1 MELDVLHRHM
11 ALLLVAG
18 EETQT
23 VPFVKQLYTKLEP
36 ELRRLLQVHVV
47 GGWRAWGKTAWGN
60 TGCCGPGGQDVDGFI
75 HIVSPKFVQQMP
87 YVAKARLSPAG
98 AELPSGCLQLV
109 AQM

>member
-36 ELRRLLQVHVV
+36 QLRQMLQVGVLMHVV
-47 GGWRAWGKTAWGN
+47 VYWVGGLG
-60 TGCCGPGGQDVDGFI
+60 
-75 HIVSPKFVQQMP
+75 
-87 YVAKARLSPAG
+87 L
-98 AELPSGCLQLV
+98 
-109 AQM
+109 